1 MAADLPVHQYVNV
14 DAGAISDGP
23 QHGVWFAVQCN
34 VGGVYGGHVLLDNG
48 ALYRNIP
55 LHLLSHPQVVTQS
68 VVTRSVA
75 HRPGDLQL
83 WDCYSEKCEVVE
95 YDYLRGLQVRST
107 SGQTGTYL
115 ATIIPTEDSFS
126 RHPEQAKEFVVAWMD
141 TGRLVIRATNEIM
154 FFDRSFMEP
163 GAVPA
168 GLYRQTVI
176 PSVERA

>member
-1 MAADLPVHQYVNV
+1 MAADLPIHQYVNV

-55 LHLLSHPQVVTQS
+55 LHHLSNPQARNPPS
-68 VVTRSVA
+68 HKPA
-75 HRPGDLQL
+75 DLQL

-95 YDYLRGLQVRST
+95 YDYLRGLQVRL
-107 SGQTGTYL
+107 SGWKAGAYL
-115 ATIIPTEDSFS
+115 ATIIPVGDAFS

-154 FFDRSFMEP
+154 FSDCSFMKP
-163 GAVPA
+163 DASPL

-176 PSVERA
+176 PSVERPSVERP

>member
-1 MAADLPVHQYVNV
+1 MAADLPVHQYVNI

-55 LHLLSHPQVVTQS
+55 LHHLSHPQ
-68 VVTRSVA
+68 A
-75 HRPGDLQL
+75 HNPPSHKAADLQL

-95 YDYLRGLQVRST
+95 YDYLRGLQVRL
-107 SGQTGTYL
+107 SGWKTGAYL
-115 ATIIPTEDSFS
+115 ATIIPAEDAFS

-154 FFDRSFMEP
+154 FSDCSFMKP
-163 GAVPA
+163 DASPL

-176 PSVERA
+176 PSVERP

>member
-1 MAADLPVHQYVNV
+1 MAADLPIHQYVDV

-23 QHGVWFAVQCN
+23 QHGVWFAVQSN

-55 LHLLSHPQVVTQS
+55 LHHLSHPQAHNPPS
-68 VVTRSVA
+68 
-75 HRPGDLQL
+75 HRPIDLQL

-107 SGQTGTYL
+107 SGQTGVYL

-126 RHPEQAKEFVVAWMD
+126 RHPDQAKEFVVAWMD

-154 FFDRSFMEP
+154 FWDRSFMEP
-163 GAVPA
+163 GAVPS

>member
-55 LHLLSHPQVVTQS
+55 LHLLSHPQVTQCVT
-68 VVTRSVA
+68 
-75 HRPGDLQL
+75 HRPDDLQL
-83 WDCYSEKCEVVE
+83 WDCYSERCEVTE
-95 YDYLRGLQVRST
+95 YDSLRGLQVRLPVGPS
-107 SGQTGTYL
+107 GTYL
-115 ATIIPTEDSFS
+115 ATIIPTGDAFS

-141 TGRLVIRATNEIM
+141 TGRLVIRATNEIL
-154 FFDRSFMEP
+154 FFDRSFMRP
-163 GAVPA
+163 GFTPS

-176 PSVERA
+176 PSVERT